1 MMSLPAGWP
10 SFAWLGLAIFIR
22 SFEHFELRVAERDYR
37 YNAQLLMNVIS
48 NTFALAIMLAT
59 WLYVRDHT
67 IFIAMLFAQ
76 NISYVLASHLF
87 AKAPYRPKV
96 LSSYFYKAARFAYP
110 LILSGVGLAVVSQGD
125 RLLVGSVLDVPTLG
139 VYSVL
144 ILTITVPAGAVTQI
158 A

>member
-1 MMSLPAGWP
+1 M
-10 SFAWLGLAIFIR
+10 AWTCDLHQILRAFR
-22 SFEHFELRVAERDYR
+22 TRVAERDYR

-67 IFIAMLFAQ
+67 VLLAMLFAQ

-110 LILSGVGLAVVSQGD
+110 LILSGELAVVSQGD
-125 RLLVGSVLDVPTLG
+125 RLLVGSVLDIPTLG
-139 VYSVL
+139 VYSGTSV
-144 ILTITVPAGAVTQI
+144 TITVPAGAVSADCQLARACGI